1 MKSKIV
7 IYVFM
12 LLLLVGVAA
21 ARVTPTYEIEYA
33 HGLVAAE
40 YMAIIAIVCAFVD
53 NVGRYVD
60 KKRADPNLKYN
71 FAYLKATLI
80 AITLMGLG
88 VLGMDVV
95 SLGLEEILTAVIIG
109 FGGNVAIKDATKGT
123 R

>member
-7 IYVFM
+7 VYVFV

-21 ARVTPTYEIEYA
+21 ARVTPTYEMEYA
-33 HGLVAAE
+33 YGLVAAE
-40 YMAIIAIVCAFVD
+40 YMAIIAIVCAIID

-60 KKRADPNLKYN
+60 KKRADPTLKYN
-71 FAYLKATLI
+71 YAYLKATLI
-80 AITLMGLG
+80 AVALMGLS

-109 FGGNVAIKDATKGT
+109 FGGNMAVKDATKGT